1 MEKGL
6 PKTAVFALDIGTRSI
21 IGMLGVPEEDK
32 MKVIAIARAE
42 HSKRAMVDGQIED
55 IGEVARVAVRVREE
69 LEEQSGCRL
78 EQVYVAA
85 AGRAL
90 ITLSLIHI

>member
-21 IGMLGVPEEDK
+21 IGRLGVPEEDK

-55 IGEVARVAVRVREE
+55 IGEVARVAVRVRLPE
-69 LEEQSGCRL
+69 G
-78 EQVYVAA
+78 
-85 AGRAL
+85 
-90 ITLSLIHI
+90 H